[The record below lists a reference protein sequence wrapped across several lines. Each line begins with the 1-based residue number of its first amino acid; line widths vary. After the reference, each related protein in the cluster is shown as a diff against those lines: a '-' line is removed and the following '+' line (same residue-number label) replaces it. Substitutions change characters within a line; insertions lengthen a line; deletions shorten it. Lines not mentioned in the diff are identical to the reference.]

1 MTAPVIPQTPA
12 ELAEFVFDRKKCG
25 EILNNEDKTLWP
37 KFLTDY
43 ANKVNQLD
51 KDINRQIEES
61 IEKSLATWQREN
73 GAALKRP
80 DMSPATAKD
89 ISKMTAR
96 DRQTGSAFMQKRPG
110 ADLNGKFGSLMEFLN
125 AVDGDPRDEVIG
137 PKRRLI
143 KDAMSSTDPSLG
155 GFLVP
160 DEFRTEM
167 LQLSLSEAVVRSRA
181 MVIPM
186 TTLRVQIPIV
196 DVTSNVSNVYG
207 GIVGY
212 WTEEGAGLTQTQPK
226 FGRVSLEAKK
236 LTAYTEVPNELRE
249 DSNPSAEAFLRMS
262 FPRAIAWFEDIAFL
276 TGSGA
281 GEPLGVFNTQNNAIV
296 AQGKESGQLTGTI
309 LWENIVGMY
318 SRMLPSSLNSAVWV
332 VAPDTL
338 PQLLTTALVVG
349 VGGAPIGMANF
360 DGTSGPILSLLG
372 RPVIISEKV
381 SALSTQ
387 GDINFVDFGQYLIGD
402 RMSMSAELSTDYK
415 FGNDVTAFRFIE
427 RVDGRPWIQSAI
439 TPKNNSSSTLSPY
452 VQLVTR

>member
-1 MTAPVIPQTPA
+1 MTAPVIPQTPE
-12 ELAEFVFDRKKCG
+12 ELAEFVYDRKRCG
-25 EILNNEDKTLWP
+25 ELLNNEDKTLWP
-37 KFLTDY
+37 KFLTEY
-43 ANKVNQLD
+43 ANKVNSVD
-51 KDINRQIEES
+51 KDINRQVDEQV
-61 IEKSLATWQREN
+61 EKTMASFMREN
-73 GAALKRP
+73 GVALKRP
-80 DMSPATAKD
+80 DMTPASAQD
-89 ISKMTAR
+89 MRSQ
-96 DRQTGSAFMQKRPG
+96 RQTGAAYMQHRPG
-110 ADLNGKFGSLMEFLN
+110 QELNGKFSSLMEFIN
-125 AVDGDPRDEVIG
+125 AVAGDPRDEEIG
-137 PKRRLI
+137 PKRKLI
-143 KDAMSSTDPSLG
+143 KNAMSSTDPSLG

-160 DEFRTEM
+160 EEFRTEM
-167 LQLSLSEAVVRSRA
+167 LQLALSEAVVRSRA

-212 WTEEGAGLTQTQPK
+212 WTEEGGAFTQSQPR
-226 FGRVSLEAKK
+226 FGRVALEAKK

-262 FPRAIAWFEDIAFL
+262 FPKAIAWFEDVAFL

-281 GEPLGVFNTQNNAIV
+281 GEPLGVFNPVNPAIV
-296 AQGKESGQLTGTI
+296 AVAKESGQLTNTI
-309 LWENIVGMY
+309 VWENIVNMY
-318 SRMLPSSLNSAVWV
+318 SRMLPQSLNSAVWV

-338 PQLLTTALVVG
+338 PQLLTTALTVG

-360 DGTSGPILSLLG
+360 DGLGGPTLSLLG

-415 FGNDVTAFRFIE
+415 FANDVTAFRFIE
-427 RVDGRPWIQSAI
+427 RVDGRPWIQSAL

-452 VQLVTR
+452 VQLATR

>member
-1 MTAPVIPQTPA
+1 MTAPVIPQTPE
-12 ELAEFVFDRKKCG
+12 ELAEFVYDRKKVG
-25 EILNNEDKTLWP
+25 ELLNSEDKTAWP
-37 KFLTDY
+37 KFLTEY
-43 ANKVNQLD
+43 ANKVNKLG
-51 KDINRQIEES
+51 DIDRQVDERIERT
-61 IEKSLATWQREN
+61 LVAWQRQH
-73 GAALKRP
+73 GTAMKRP
-80 DMSPATAKD
+80 DMTPVTATDVRSAK
-89 ISKMTAR
+89 
-96 DRQTGSAFMQKRPG
+96 QTGSMYMQKRPG
-110 ADLNGKFGSLMEFLN
+110 VDLNGKFSSLMEFLN

-137 PKRRLI
+137 PKRALI
-143 KDAMSSTDPSLG
+143 KNAMSSTDPSLG

-160 DEFRTEM
+160 DEFRTELM
-167 LQLSLSEAVVRSRA
+167 QLSLSDAVVRPRA

-186 TTLRVQIPIV
+186 TTLRAQIPIV
-196 DVTSNVSNVYG
+196 DVTSNVSNVFG

-212 WTEEGAGLTQTQPK
+212 WTEEGGAMTQTQPR

-262 FPRAIAWFEDIAFL
+262 FPKAIAWFEDIGFL
-276 TGSGA
+276 TGTGV
-281 GEPLGVFNTQNNAIV
+281 GEPLGVFNALNNAIV
-296 AQGKESGQLTGTI
+296 AQPKEAGQATGTI

-318 SRMLPSSLNSAVWV
+318 ARMLPSSLNSAVWV

-338 PQLLTTALVVG
+338 PQLMTTALTVG

-360 DGTSGPILSLLG
+360 DGQSGPTLSLLG
-372 RPVIISEKV
+372 RPVVISEKV

-427 RVDGRPWIQSAI
+427 RVDGRPWIQSAL

>member
-1 MTAPVIPQTPA
+1 VTAPAIPQTPE
-12 ELAEFVFDRKKCG
+12 ELAEFVYDRKKVG
-25 EILNNEDKTLWP
+25 ELLNSDDKTAWP
-37 KFLTDY
+37 KFLTEY
-43 ANKVNQLD
+43 ANKVNRVD
-51 KDINRQIEES
+51 KDINRQVEEQV
-61 IEKSLATWQREN
+61 EQTLAAWQREN

-89 ISKMTAR
+89 ITKMSAR

-110 ADLNGKFGSLMEFLN
+110 HDLNGKFASLMEFLN

-137 PKRRLI
+137 PKRKLI

-167 LQLSLSEAVVRSRA
+167 LQLSLSDAVVRPRA

-196 DVTSNVSNVYG
+196 DVTSNVSSVFG

-212 WTEEGAGLTQTQPK
+212 WTEEGAAMTGSQPR
-226 FGRVSLEAKK
+226 FGRVGLEAKK

-262 FPRAIAWFEDIAFL
+262 FPKAIAWFEDIAFL

-281 GEPLGVFNTQNNAIV
+281 GEPLGVFNTLNNAIV
-296 AQGKESGQLTGTI
+296 AQPKEVGQGTGTI
-309 LWENIVGMY
+309 FWENIVGMY
-318 SRMLPSSLNSAVWV
+318 ARMLPSSLNSAVWV

-338 PQLLTTALVVG
+338 PQLMTTALNVG
-349 VGGAPIGMANF
+349 TGGAPIGMSNF
-360 DGTSGPILSLLG
+360 DGHVGPTLSLLG
-372 RPVIISEKV
+372 RPVVISEKV

-439 TPKNNSSSTLSPY
+439 TPKNNSTSTLSPY
-452 VQLVTR
+452 VQLATR